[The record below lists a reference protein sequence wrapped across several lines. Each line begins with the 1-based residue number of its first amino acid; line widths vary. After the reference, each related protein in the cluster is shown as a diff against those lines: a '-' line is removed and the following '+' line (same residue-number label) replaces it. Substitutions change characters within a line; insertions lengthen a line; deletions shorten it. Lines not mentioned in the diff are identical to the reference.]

1 LTRVI
6 VAIAPHIQLPALV
19 GGQMSLNLFLALVGR
34 SGAGKDAALAIGDA
48 AIGVGPVE
56 IRTPGSGEG
65 IAHCFVTR
73 TKTGIEQHTTAVLFI
88 AAEVDALTQLVA
100 GQGSYPRHIHRWHFF
115 SSDPVNTGVRNLT
128 LTVFPAATGGVAPPC
143 PPLRLHP

>member
-1 LTRVI
+1 MARDDDEFWDARYSLKHVRTVARARRVSPWAALGIALTRVI

-73 TKTGIEQHTTAVLFI
+73 TTASSS
-88 AAEVDALTQLVA
+88 T
-100 GQGSYPRHIHRWHFF
+100 PRPCY
-115 SSDPVNTGVRNLT
+115 SS
-128 LTVFPAATGGVAPPC
+128 PP
-143 PPLRLHP
+143 R